1 MQFLYGQASLQYV
14 YTSEYV
20 VVYRLEGGHLW
31 SRCVGGAGTKTRIT
45 VLRTEQAKKEKA
57 GRGASV
63 MGVRSMKYKA
73 CSRDMHME

>member
-1 MQFLYGQASLQYV
+1 MQFL
-14 YTSEYV
+14 
-20 VVYRLEGGHLW
+20 VVYALVTVCGRVWE
-31 SRCVGGAGTKTRIT
+31 KTRIT

-57 GRGASV
+57 DRGASV

>member
-1 MQFLYGQASLQYV
+1 MYKKCFTNKPKSTQAVDSV
-14 YTSEYV
+14 SSYTDKSSTALV
-20 VVYRLEGGHLW
+20 TVCGRVW
-31 SRCVGGAGTKTRIT
+31 KKTRIT

-57 GRGASV
+57 DRGASV

>member
-14 YTSEYV
+14 YTSECV
-20 VVYRLEGGHLW
+20 VVYRLEGFGHGVW
-31 SRCVGGAGTKTRIT
+31 AGLEQKR

-57 GRGASV
+57 DRGASV

>member
-20 VVYRLEGGHLW
+20 VVYRLRRLW

-57 GRGASV
+57 DRGASV

>member
-14 YTSEYV
+14 YTSEY
-20 VVYRLEGGHLW
+20 EGGHLW

>member
-20 VVYRLEGGHLW
+20 VVYRLEA
-31 SRCVGGAGTKTRIT
+31 RCVGGAGTKTRIT
-45 VLRTEQAKKEKA
+45 VLQAKKEKA
-57 GRGASV
+57 DRGASV